1 MELTTR
7 NPYWLLKN
15 GYHSSYPS
23 LQENIQ
29 TDIIVMGGGI
39 TGALVTY
46 RLINAGWKVTV
57 IDKRNIGMGSTA
69 ASTALLQYEIDTPL
83 GDLMEKVGQKRA
95 IDSYLACYQSINELE
110 QIIRTENFH
119 VGFKKRFSLQY
130 TSYEKDTVKLE
141 KEAELRNKIGIP
153 VELWEKAE
161 IEEKFRLKA
170 PKAIFSK
177 QAAQLDPFLLT
188 HAIFQRKDEN
198 LQVYDRTKVMEIQP
212 GKSRIVLKTDTGK
225 KIIAHYLIIAAG
237 YESQQYIPYPVVD
250 LLTTY
255 AIISEPIACSEAWYK
270 NALIWETKTPY
281 LYMRTTSDSRIIV
294 GGRDDEMQDSRKRKK
309 RLPRKAMKLAED
321 FHQLMPHLFFHTD
334 FAWAGTFGST
344 TDSLPYIGSI
354 RQMPRT
360 FFALGFGGNGITFSI
375 LAADILCTVLKG
387 KKHLL
392 QETFAFDR

>member
-130 TSYEKDTVKLE
+130 ASYEKDTVKLE

-198 LQVYDRTKVMEIQP
+198 LQVYDRTKVMDIQP

-321 FHQLMPHLFFHTD
+321 FHQLMPHLFFILILLGQVH
-334 FAWAGTFGST
+334 SV
-344 TDSLPYIGSI
+344 LQQI
-354 RQMPRT
+354 RFLISVLSAKPRT
-360 FFALGFGGNGITFSI
+360 FFFLLWVLGETELHSVYWLQIYY
-375 LAADILCTVLKG
+375 VLS
-387 KKHLL
+387 
-392 QETFAFDR
+392 

>member
-130 TSYEKDTVKLE
+130 ASYEKDTVKLE

-198 LQVYDRTKVMEIQP
+198 LQVYDRTKVM
-212 GKSRIVLKTDTGK
+212 GDSTGK
-225 KIIAHYLIIAAG
+225 IQDCLENG
-237 YESQQYIPYPVVD
+237 Y
-250 LLTTY
+250 
-255 AIISEPIACSEAWYK
+255 
-270 NALIWETKTPY
+270 
-281 LYMRTTSDSRIIV
+281 
-294 GGRDDEMQDSRKRKK
+294 G
-309 RLPRKAMKLAED
+309 
-321 FHQLMPHLFFHTD
+321 
-334 FAWAGTFGST
+334 
-344 TDSLPYIGSI
+344 
-354 RQMPRT
+354 
-360 FFALGFGGNGITFSI
+360 
-375 LAADILCTVLKG
+375 
-387 KKHLL
+387 
-392 QETFAFDR
+392 

>member
-1 MELTTR
+1 
-7 NPYWLLKN
+7 
-15 GYHSSYPS
+15 
-23 LQENIQ
+23 
-29 TDIIVMGGGI
+29 MGGGI

-130 TSYEKDTVKLE
+130 ASYEKDTVKLE

-198 LQVYDRTKVMEIQP
+198 LQVYDRTKVMDIQP

-375 LAADILCTVLKG
+375 LAADILLSLI
-387 KKHLL
+387 HI
-392 QETFAFDR
+392 

>member
-130 TSYEKDTVKLE
+130 ASYEKDTVKLE

-309 RLPRKAMKLAED
+309 RLPRKAMILAED
-321 FHQLMPHLFFHTD
+321 FHQLMPHLFFILILLGQVH
-334 FAWAGTFGST
+334 SV
-344 TDSLPYIGSI
+344 LQQI
-354 RQMPRT
+354 RFLISVLSGKCPVL
-360 FFALGFGGNGITFSI
+360 FLLWVLGETELHSVYWLQIYY
-375 LAADILCTVLKG
+375 VLS
-387 KKHLL
+387 
-392 QETFAFDR
+392 

>member
-29 TDIIVMGGGI
+29 TDIVVMGGGI
-39 TGALVTY
+39 TSALVTY

-57 IDKRNIGMGSTA
+57 IDKRNIGMGSTS

-83 GDLMEKVGQKRA
+83 GKLMEKVGQKRA
-95 IDSYLACYQSINELE
+95 TDSYLACYQSIDKLE
-110 QIIRTENFH
+110 EIVRTENFR
-119 VGFKKRFSLQY
+119 VGFKRRCSLQY
-130 TSYEKDTVKLE
+130 ASYKQDTIKLE
-141 KEAELRNKIGIP
+141 KEAELRNRIGIP

-188 HAIFQRKDEN
+188 HAIFQRGNEN
-198 LQVYDRTKVMEIQP
+198 LQVYDRTKVVDIQA
-212 GKSRIVLKTDTGK
+212 GKARIVLKTDTGK
-225 KIIAHYLIIAAG
+225 KVTAHYLIIAAG
-237 YESQQYIPYPVVD
+237 YESQQYIPYRVVD

-255 AIISEPIACSEAWYK
+255 AIISEPIACSDMWYK

-294 GGRDDEMQDSRKRKK
+294 GGRDDKMHDIRKRKK
-309 RLPRKAMKLAED
+309 RLPYKAVKLAED
-321 FHQLMPHLFFHTD
+321 FHHLMPHLFFHTD

-354 RQMPRT
+354 RQMPCT
-360 FFALGFGGNGITFSI
+360 FFALGFGGNGITFSM
-375 LAADILCTVLKG
+375 LAADILCTILKG
-387 KKHLL
+387 KKHPL
-392 QETFAFDR
+392 QETFIFDR

>member
-110 QIIRTENFH
+110 EIIRTENFH

-130 TSYEKDTVKLE
+130 ASYEKDTVKLE

-198 LQVYDRTKVMEIQP
+198 LQVYDRTKVMDIQP

-375 LAADILCTVLKG
+375 LAADMS
-387 KKHLL
+387 
-392 QETFAFDR
+392 